1 MIDTLEKF
9 LHNKAFILLAL
20 PPLIKIK
27 ISAKILLK
35 LIARFSTI
43 ITILTLSLLLIQRA
57 YSQNDSTIANLDT
70 LNESTLNDSI
80 SMGDSLSGVD
90 STNID
95 TLPKKKKSAIDDPVL
110 YSSNDSM
117 MIVIDEST
125 VLLWGQGKV
134 EYQDIVLESDYI
146 SSNLERQE
154 IAARGSTDT
163 LGHYNGTPKFK
174 KGDEEFESDSI
185 LYNTK
190 SGKGLIYSVKTEEGE
205 GYLHS
210 ELTKRNDDGTIHI
223 KGGKY
228 TTCDLDHPH
237 FYIALT
243 KAIAIP
249 DDKIISGPAY
259 LVVEDVPIPFL
270 GLPFGFFPSSS
281 NRGAGVILP
290 TYGEE
295 QNRGFYLKGGGWY
308 QPLGQYVD
316 ATILGDIYSKGSW
329 ALEFGTSYKVRYKF
343 SGSMNFDYAEN
354 KDNSDKTFAESKDFA
369 WKWSHRQDA
378 KANPYSTFSASVN
391 FSSSSYDKN
400 NATSI
405 SQATTNQK
413 TSSISYSKT
422 FSGTPFNLSLSA
434 NAKQNSSD
442 STVTLVLP
450 QGSFSASTVYPF
462 RKKNGS
468 GDYKWYENIG
478 LSYTANFKNQIYTID
493 TMLFESETWEN
504 LNYGF
509 QHTVPFVINLKTD
522 KIKMLTI
529 SPSLSYKGVMN
540 SWYQHKHAEYDEYEE
555 EWEIITDTIWKP
567 TYAHAIN
574 PSISVGLTPKITGMY
589 MNTRKDPKVIAVR
602 HVMQPRASFSYT
614 PDMSFINPNYYD
626 TVFYNKDG
634 VLKHQVYSY
643 YGGNLYGSPSSNGQ
657 SGSLSLGLSN
667 TLEAKLKPENDTAAN
682 AEPRKVSILKSFN
695 FSTSYNPFAE
705 EFKWSNISLTASSS
719 LFKNFLSLNMTS
731 AFSLYDFTSD
741 TSKSG
746 TISYSKVE
754 EFYFDNGKGLMRFT
768 KLSLSSSFSLKSKED
783 KSGVEGNA
791 DKENPNQGMVD
802 NLESNP
808 IDAADPFA
816 SDYVDFNVPW
826 SLKVSYSYS
835 LSRPY
840 TKAKQTVTNTATF
853 SGDISLTPRWKV
865 GFTSGYDFEDREINI
880 TTINIYR
887 DLHCWEMRMT
897 TVPFGTYRSYSFTI
911 SAKASILQDLKLDKK
926 DGGYY
931 DNF

>member
-1 MIDTLEKF
+1 M
-9 LHNKAFILLAL
+9 
-20 PPLIKIK
+20 
-27 ISAKILLK
+27 
-35 LIARFSTI
+35 IARFSTI
-43 ITILTLSLLLIQRA
+43 ITILTLLSLITQEA
-57 YSQNDSTIANLDT
+57 NCQSDSSFVDLDT
-70 LNESTLNDSI
+70 LSAPVVNDSVFMNDTL
-80 SMGDSLSGVD
+80 SSRDSLQ
-90 STNID
+90 TD
-95 TLPKKKKSAIDDPVL
+95 TLPKKKKSVIDDPVI

-117 MIVIDEST
+117 MIVVDEST

-154 IAARGSTDT
+154 IDARGSIDT
-163 LGHYNGTPKFK
+163 LGNYSGRPKFK
-174 KGDEEFESDSI
+174 KGEEEFESDSI
-185 LYNTK
+185 QYNTK
-190 SGKGLIYSVKTEEGE
+190 SSKGLIYDVKTEEGE

-210 ELTKRNDDGTIHI
+210 ELTKRQDDGTIHL

-249 DDKIISGPAY
+249 EDKIISGPAY
-259 LVVEDVPIPFL
+259 LVVEDVPLPI

-281 NRGAGVILP
+281 NRGAGIIIP

-295 QNRGFYLKGGGWY
+295 TNRGFYLRDGGWY
-308 QPLGQYVD
+308 QPLGQYMDV
-316 ATILGDIYSKGSW
+316 TLLGDIYSKASW
-329 ALEFGTSYKVRYKF
+329 ALTFKTVYKVRYKF
-343 SGSMNFDYAEN
+343 TGSMTFDYAEN
-354 KDNSDKTFAESKDFA
+354 KDNSDNTFAESKDFA
-369 WKWSHRQDA
+369 WKWTHRQDS

-391 FSSSSYDKN
+391 YSSSSYDKY

-450 QGSFSASTVYPF
+450 QGSFTASTVYPF
-462 RKKNGS
+462 RKKNSS

-478 LSYTANFKNQIYTID
+478 LSYTANFKNQIKTID
-493 TMLFESETWEN
+493 SMLYEHETWEH

-509 QHTVPFVINLKTD
+509 QQTIPFVINLKTD

-540 SWYQHKHAEYDEYEE
+540 SWYQYKHAEYDNEEE
-555 EWEIITDTIWKP
+555 EWEVITDTIWKQ
-567 TYAHAIN
+567 TYAHALN
-574 PSISVGLTPKITGMY
+574 PSISFGLTPKVTGMY

-602 HVMQPRASFSYT
+602 HVMQPKASFSYT

-626 TVFYNKDG
+626 TVYYNNDG
-634 VLKHQVYSY
+634 ELAHTTYSY
-643 YGGNLYGSPSSNGQ
+643 YGGNIYGSPSSNGQ
-657 SGSLSLGLSN
+657 SASLSLGISN
-667 TLEAKLKPENDTAAN
+667 TLEAKVKAENDTSAN
-682 AEPRKVSILKSFN
+682 PEPRKVSILKSFN
-695 FSTSYNPFAE
+695 INTSYDPFEEELKWNPV
-705 EFKWSNISLTASSS
+705 SVTASSS

-731 AFSLYDFTSD
+731 SFSLYDFTSD
-741 TSKSG
+741 TTASG
-746 TISYSKVE
+746 TISYSKID

-768 KLSLSSSFSLKSKED
+768 KLSLSSSFSLKSKTDEG
-783 KSGVEGNA
+783 GVEGNA
-791 DKENPNQGMVD
+791 DNDNTDQYMDPNNMVG
-802 NLESNP
+802 
-808 IDAADPFA
+808 DPDVGGLYA
-816 SDYVDFNVPW
+816 NNSYVDFDIPW

-840 TKAKQTVTNTATF
+840 TKAKQTVTNTTTV
-853 SGDISLTPRWKV
+853 SGDLSLTPKWKI
-865 GFTSGYDFEDREINI
+865 GFSTGYDFEEKDVNITRINI
-880 TTINIYR
+880 TR
-887 DLHCWEMRMT
+887 DLHCWQMNMT
-897 TVPFGTYRSYSFTI
+897 VVPFGYYKSYSFTI
-911 SAKASILQDLKLDKK
+911 SAKASILQDLKWDKK
-926 DGGYY
+926 DSWY
-931 DNF
+931 DN